1 VVAGTG
7 GLVGVEATEVPHVSR
22 ILIDRADDGNAFT
35 LGMCAELRA
44 GLAAVEAD
52 DEVKVV
58 VIDSAGP
65 DLSVGLDPAE
75 VGTYHERVPGIAGE
89 RVASLRARLRAG
101 GDVFWGRHGL
111 YEQLLNC
118 TKVTVLAASG
128 RCLDIGLYLTLYC
141 DIAVAGEDA
150 EFGCPRWQHVGVD
163 GDVSMLLATVGRKRA
178 NELMF
183 AGARWSSAQALEAG
197 LVNDVVPA
205 GKAGEAALDVA
216 RTVSTIMRDGIAAE
230 KFLTLAS
237 TEKMGVGA
245 GFATATYMSAMS
257 TTIHFRPG
265 EFNFLRARR
274 NFGLEEAVRQ
284 AGRAK
289 DIKEEEL
296 WGFSTASRCST
307 SARPWLHR
315 TRRC

>member
-1 VVAGTG
+1 
-7 GLVGVEATEVPHVSR
+7 VPHVAR
-22 ILIDRADDGNAFT
+22 IVIDRVSHANAFTTAMCDELRAVLARLEADDGI
-35 LGMCAELRA
+35 
-44 GLAAVEAD
+44 
-52 DEVKVV
+52 KVI
-58 VIDSAGP
+58 VIDPAGP
-65 DLSVGLDPAE
+65 DLSVGLDPEEA
-75 VGTYHERVPGIAGE
+75 GTLHENIPGIPGE

-111 YEQLLNC
+111 YERLLNC
-118 TKVTVLAASG
+118 TKVTVLAARG

-141 DIAVAGEDA
+141 DIAIAGEES

-163 GDVSMLLATVGRKRA
+163 GDVAILLATVGRKRA

-183 AGARWSSAQALEAG
+183 AGARWNSAQALAAG

-205 GKAGEAALDVA
+205 GKSGEAALDVA

-230 KFLTLAS
+230 KYLTLAS

-257 TTIHFRPG
+257 STIHFRPG

-274 NFGLEEAVRQ
+274 DLGVEAAVRQ

-289 DIKEEEL
+289 DIEE
-296 WGFSTASRCST
+296 GK
-307 SARPWLHR
+307 
-315 TRRC
+315 